1 LAVVSRGKA
10 EENRAK
16 LAAHGLNLILVQKD
30 REVSQSYSAVGTPSA
45 LLVRPDGTIGS
56 ALAQGAD
63 QIRALMA
70 QLSPPAALAPA
81 PHGNGAMAATAAKPG
96 EPVPAVKLPDLA
108 GKTVDLA
115 EFRGK
120 DTMLLFW
127 NPGCGFCQQM
137 LDDVKALETRVKT
150 KGPRL
155 VLVSTGTVDANR
167 QSGFRSTVLLDQSF
181 AAGRALGITGTP
193 SALLVDGEG
202 KIASSIAVGAPAVL
216 ELAASR
222 AQRPL
227 P

>member
-1 LAVVSRGKA
+1 
-10 EENRAK
+10 
-16 LAAHGLNLILVQKD
+16 
-30 REVSQSYSAVGTPSA
+30 
-45 LLVRPDGTIGS
+45 
-56 ALAQGAD
+56 
-63 QIRALMA
+63 
-70 QLSPPAALAPA
+70 
-81 PHGNGAMAATAAKPG
+81 
-96 EPVPAVKLPDLA
+96 VPAVKLPDLA

-167 QSGFRSTVLLDQSF
+167 ASGFRSSVLLDQSF
-181 AAGRALGITGTP
+181 AAGRALGVSGTP
-193 SALLVDGEG
+193 SALLVDSEG
-202 KIASSIAVGAPAVL
+202 KIASGIAVGAPAVL

-222 AQRPL
+222 A
-227 P
+227 